1 MNIWNVFLSDEAK
14 KITFYSSNFVLYCS
28 VLDMM
33 TKLLSGM
40 RLLFVTGINL
50 QAHIAAYQCY
60 FTEPKMNGLVNQANY
75 MEQMPRI

>member
-1 MNIWNVFLSDEAK
+1 
-14 KITFYSSNFVLYCS
+14 
-28 VLDMM
+28 MM

-60 FTEPKMNGLVNQANY
+60 FTNERKNERLGEPSKLYGADATDLK
-75 MEQMPRI
+75 E